1 MKMAICS
8 FGKFPLRGLF
18 QADWPFGTE
27 LYVRLFYVKAEETE
41 TLIAAV
47 DSADTFPAETAR
59 FREGVSRLTGIPAD
73 NIWYHELQLH
83 AAPGSNHL
91 KGESMD
97 KIIAR
102 AAKEALAL
110 RARAVPFTCQVA
122 EADVGNRFSVNREQ
136 YIEGLG
142 GVTVWAGLDFDAQGR
157 AYTQN
162 PEIMLLRGY
171 KPALP
176 IFDKPIYFDN
186 PVDSK
191 AYLFV
196 FSDEAGHV
204 IGTLSRFAAHPDV
217 AVLFESILFDHTDLQ
232 SKYRYDYD
240 WPGTVSQCLE
250 EAFHAPSLYLN
261 GPCAN
266 LSTKKNHEHMDTYE
280 AAAAECRRLGREI
293 ADVLLARYQEKR
305 VSLGDTRRIK
315 AIRFT
320 ADLPMRED
328 FPHSVKEALEDLP
341 QKKEAAEQALREAIA
356 RNEAAYTIKRLIDDR
371 YRLDANYHYLYG
383 VCGFDEETLKRHTVP
398 VSVSALQLG
407 DYLFVGVPGE
417 SLVEMGDWL
426 RSTFTG
432 VKTIPVDQVNGYYSY
447 MATPTT
453 LTLGGYTYWASWV
466 ARESI
471 PLLKAVIRE
480 KLGAFLAE

>member
-1 MKMAICS
+1 MAVCS

-27 LYVRLFYVKAEETE
+27 LYVRMLYVKAQETE
-41 TLIAAV
+41 ALIAAV

-59 FREGVSRLTGIPAD
+59 FREGVARLTGIPAD

-83 AAPGSNHL
+83 AAPGSNQL
-91 KGESMD
+91 KGESMER
-97 KIIAR
+97 IIAR
-102 AAKEALAL
+102 AAAEALAM

-122 EADVGNRFSVNREQ
+122 EADVGTRFSVNREQ
-136 YIEGLG
+136 YVEGLG
-142 GVTVWAGLDFDAQGR
+142 GVTVWAGLDFDEQGR

-171 KPALP
+171 RPNLP
-176 IFDKPIYFDN
+176 VFDKPIYFDN

-196 FSDEAGHV
+196 FSDGAGRV

-232 SKYRYDYD
+232 SKYHYDYD
-240 WPGTVSQCLE
+240 WPGTISQCLE
-250 EAFHAPSLYLN
+250 EAFGAPSLYLN

-266 LSTKKNHEHMDTYE
+266 LCTKKHYSHMDTYE
-280 AAAAECRRLGREI
+280 AAAAECRRIGREI
-293 ADVLLARYQEKR
+293 AAALLTRYGEKR
-305 VSLGDTRRIK
+305 EALGDSSRLR
-315 AIRFT
+315 AVRFSVE
-320 ADLPMRED
+320 LPMRED
-328 FPHSVKEALEDLP
+328 FPRSAAEALDGLSE
-341 QKKEAAEQALREAIA
+341 KKESAERALRQAIERGDPA
-356 RNEAAYTIKRLIDDR
+356 FAIKRLIDDR

-383 VCGFDEETLKRHTVP
+383 VCGFDEETLKRHTVS

-407 DYLFVGVPGE
+407 DYLFIGVPGE
-417 SLVEMGDWL
+417 SLVEMGEWL

-432 VKTIPVDQVNGYYSY
+432 AKTIPVDQVNGYYSY

-453 LTLGGYTYWASWV
+453 LTLGGYTYWSSWV
-466 ARESI
+466 TRESI
-471 PLLKAVIRE
+471 PVLKRAIQE